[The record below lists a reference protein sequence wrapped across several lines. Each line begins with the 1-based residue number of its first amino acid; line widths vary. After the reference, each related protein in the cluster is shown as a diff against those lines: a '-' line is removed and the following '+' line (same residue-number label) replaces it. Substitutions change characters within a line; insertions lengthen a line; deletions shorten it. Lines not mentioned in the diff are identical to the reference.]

1 VHVHLRPAKARWGS
15 ETGEQGTQPSPTL
28 MNTDTKDLLKIPAS
42 PENDSVDW
50 NNPDQRTMNNPKLWQ
65 AQEDPVMTKTEAITN
80 TETLAGVWGMGH
92 GVVGK
97 RPGRGDRN
105 P

>member
-1 VHVHLRPAKARWGS
+1 
-15 ETGEQGTQPSPTL
+15 

-65 AQEDPVMTKTEAITN
+65 AQEDPVMTKT
-80 TETLAGVWGMGH
+80 
-92 GVVGK
+92 
-97 RPGRGDRN
+97 
-105 P
+105 